1 MNEIHW
7 SVLSTKKWNDAERKN
22 DDDDSVEK
30 REIRRSKE
38 NDQGGKSLMPV
49 KGTSYSILISKER
62 EIERWIKKKSRTIDI
77 VTILCLA
84 DFVYIVFFVTN
95 FIYRQN
101 NLAIVI

>member
-1 MNEIHW
+1 MKSIEVYCQRKNE
-7 SVLSTKKWNDAERKN
+7 TTERKN
-22 DDDDSVEK
+22 DDDDSVKK
-30 REIRRSKE
+30 RKIRRWKE

-84 DFVYIVFFVTN
+84 DFVCILFFVAN